1 MKRLQLTYRLKK
13 IVLTVVQY
21 IGFAILLVLFIIP
34 FVWMVSTSVKS
45 IGETLTNPPIFIP
58 SDFHFENY
66 VKAWKSGP
74 FLHFFLNSAI
84 ITFSSMILQLLFVVP
99 AAYAFARCNSGGRR
113 SCLGLR

>member
-99 AAYAFARCNSGGRR
+99 AAYAFAR
-113 SCLGLR
+113 